1 MAVQGVHCPVQT
13 AGVLGSSSVAD
24 LTHTS
29 LAATRPLPHEEG
41 NGGTQHQSLVTAFL
55 PAHNMEMANK
65 EGQVWNAVWTGAWR

>member
-1 MAVQGVHCPVQT
+1 M
-13 AGVLGSSSVAD
+13 
-24 LTHTS
+24 S
-29 LAATRPLPHEEG
+29 LAATRPLPYWEG